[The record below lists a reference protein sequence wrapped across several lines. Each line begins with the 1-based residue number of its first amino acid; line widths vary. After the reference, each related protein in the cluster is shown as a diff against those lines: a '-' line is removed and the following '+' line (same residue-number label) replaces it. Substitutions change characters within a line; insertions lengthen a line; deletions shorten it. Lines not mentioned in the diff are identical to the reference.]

1 MQGPGH
7 LDHVTATHAARG
19 NEISASYLH
28 RATRRQHG
36 IVDRLRNHL
45 GNGLIRTGKRVIP
58 KPSERLRTAGP
69 PC

>member
-1 MQGPGH
+1 MQGAGH

-19 NEISASYLH
+19 DEILMSYRH
-28 RATRRQHG
+28 RATRRRHRT
-36 IVDRLRNHL
+36 VDRLRNHL
-45 GNGLIRTGKRVIP
+45 GNSLIRTGQRVIP